1 MAGLKFLIGHAS
13 VRLTMLDLNLPC
25 SRYLANILRYLSA
38 TFRVS
43 ALFNQSLW
51 VFPAHSTL
59 STWI

>member
-1 MAGLKFLIGHAS
+1 MAGLKFLIGHAT
-13 VRLTMLDLNLPC
+13 VCLTMVDLNLPC
-25 SRYLANILRYLSA
+25 SRYLANILGYLSA

-51 VFPAHSTL
+51 VFLAFSTL